1 MEHYQLESLM
11 KPRTPEEL
19 TEEHRVVGLESG
31 NLRLVSGGLPSG
43 AGSRVSAKLGGL
55 TPMELGSGSL

>member
-19 TEEHRVVGLESG
+19 TVEHRVVGLESG

-43 AGSRVSAKLGGL
+43 LAA
-55 TPMELGSGSL
+55 ESLLSWED